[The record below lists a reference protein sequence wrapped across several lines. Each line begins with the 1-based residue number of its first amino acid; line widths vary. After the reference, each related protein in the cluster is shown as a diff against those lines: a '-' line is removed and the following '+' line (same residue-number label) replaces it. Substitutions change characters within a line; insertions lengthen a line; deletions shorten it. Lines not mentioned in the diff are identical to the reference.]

1 MKEALAK
8 ALTTGDERID
18 EQVDRILATA
28 FFRPR
33 PLQAG
38 SVATPRNV
46 VSLDAR
52 RRDVRRSHF
61 S

>member
-8 ALTTGDERID
+8 ALTTADERID
-18 EQVDRILATA
+18 DQVDRILRAA

-38 SVATPRNV
+38 SVATLSNV
-46 VSLDAR
+46 TSLDAR

>member
-18 EQVDRILATA
+18 NQVDRILATA

-38 SVATPRNV
+38 SVATV

-52 RRDVRRSHF
+52 RTDVRRSHF